1 MIGICVS
8 RTYKILDIAR
18 RKGIMDS
25 RASRG
30 FASHSVTRRFFR
42 SDRAM
47 VAKLFLQKRS
57 CFRTSCLAVLLSLAG
72 TAAFAQTGGK
82 IPREV
87 IDYAAAHGTVL
98 VLVGLNVPWQMES
111 RLSEDEARGQR
122 EAIASVQRDLLTE
135 LEGRRYKV
143 IRRYDR
149 IPGLALEAGADV
161 LAELARSANVT
172 NVLLDRPAVEA
183 EAALAEKVP
192 WQLFKRAASD
202 GTVLV
207 LAGLRTPWQ
216 REEQLTEDLKTLQ
229 RRAILS
235 AQSYV
240 LAELGGTQF
249 KVMRLYRSIPGIAL
263 RVGFDALQVLERS
276 PAVTNVVPDRPAS
289 ASR

>member
-1 MIGICVS
+1 VS
-8 RTYKILDIAR
+8 FQGKNWLKA
-18 RKGIMDS
+18 
-25 RASRG
+25 
-30 FASHSVTRRFFR
+30 
-42 SDRAM
+42 
-47 VAKLFLQKRS
+47 S
-57 CFRTSCLAVLLSLAG
+57 CFAALLSLSG
-72 TAAFAQTGGK
+72 TVAVAQAGGK

-87 IDYAAAHGTVL
+87 IDHAAAHGTVL

-111 RLSEDEARGQR
+111 RLSEDETRAQR
-122 EAIASVQRDLLTE
+122 EAIASIQRDLLTE
-135 LEGRRYKV
+135 LEGRSYKV

-149 IPGLALEAGADV
+149 IPGIALEAGADV
-161 LAELARSANVT
+161 LAELARSPNVT
-172 NVLLDRPAVEA
+172 NVLLDRPLDTEAVSS
-183 EAALAEKVP
+183 EKVP

-216 REEQLTEDLKTLQ
+216 REDQLSEDLKMVQ
-229 RRAILS
+229 RNAILS

-249 KVMRLYRSIPGIAL
+249 KVMRLYLSIPGIAL
-263 RVGFDALQVLERS
+263 RVGLDALKVLEKS

>member
-1 MIGICVS
+1 MVTKVFLKKKNCF
-8 RTYKILDIAR
+8 
-18 RKGIMDS
+18 KGN
-25 RASRG
+25 
-30 FASHSVTRRFFR
+30 
-42 SDRAM
+42 
-47 VAKLFLQKRS
+47 
-57 CFRTSCLAVLLSLAG
+57 CFAVLLSLAAT
-72 TAAFAQTGGK
+72 TAIAQAGGK

-87 IDYAAAHGTVL
+87 IDLAAAHGTVL

-122 EAIASVQRDLLTE
+122 EAIASVQRNLLTE
-135 LEGRRYKV
+135 LEGRRYRV
-143 IRRYDR
+143 VRRYDR
-149 IPGLALEAGADV
+149 IPGIALEAGADV
-161 LAELARSANVT
+161 LAELARSENVT
-172 NVLLDRPAVEA
+172 NVLLDRTSVGA
-183 EAALAEKVP
+183 EAMSAEKVP

-216 REEQLTEDLKTLQ
+216 REDQLNEDLKALQ
-229 RRAILS
+229 RTAILS

-276 PAVTNVVPDRPAS
+276 PAVTNVVPDRAAS

>member
-1 MIGICVS
+1 
-8 RTYKILDIAR
+8 
-18 RKGIMDS
+18 
-25 RASRG
+25 
-30 FASHSVTRRFFR
+30 
-42 SDRAM
+42 M

-57 CFRTSCLAVLLSLAG
+57 CLRTSCFAVLLSLAG

-87 IDYAAAHGTVL
+87 IDHAAAHGTVL

-122 EAIASVQRDLLTE
+122 ETIASVQRDLLTE

-149 IPGLALEAGADV
+149 IPGIALEAGADV

-229 RRAILS
+229 RRAILN

-276 PAVTNVVPDRPAS
+276 PAVTNVVPDRAAS
-289 ASR
+289 ALR

>member
-1 MIGICVS
+1 MA
-8 RTYKILDIAR
+8 T
-18 RKGIMDS
+18 
-25 RASRG
+25 
-30 FASHSVTRRFFR
+30 
-42 SDRAM
+42 
-47 VAKLFLQKRS
+47 KLSLRKRS
-57 CFRTSCLAVLLSLAG
+57 YFRTSCFAVLLFLAG
-72 TAAFAQTGGK
+72 TAASAQTAGK

-87 IDYAAAHGTVL
+87 IEHAAAHGTVL

-111 RLSEDEARGQR
+111 RLSENEARGQR
-122 EAIASVQRDLLTE
+122 DAIASVQRDLLTE

-149 IPGLALEAGADV
+149 IPGIALEAGADV

-172 NVLLDRPAVEA
+172 NVLLDRTSVDA
-183 EAALAEKVP
+183 EAMSSEKVP

-216 REEQLTEDLKTLQ
+216 REDQLNEDLKVLQ
-229 RRAILS
+229 RTAILS

-276 PAVTNVVPDRPAS
+276 PAVTNVVPDRAVS
-289 ASR
+289 VSR

>member
-1 MIGICVS
+1 M
-8 RTYKILDIAR
+8 
-18 RKGIMDS
+18 
-25 RASRG
+25 
-30 FASHSVTRRFFR
+30 VT
-42 SDRAM
+42 
-47 VAKLFLQKRS
+47 KLFVQKKNCYKAS
-57 CFRTSCLAVLLSLAG
+57 CFAVLLFLTG
-72 TAAFAQTGGK
+72 TAAIAQGGGK

-111 RLSEDEARGQR
+111 RLSEDEARDQR
-122 EAIASVQRDLLTE
+122 ETIASVQRNLLTE

-149 IPGLALEAGADV
+149 IPGIALEAGADV

-172 NVLLDRPAVEA
+172 NVLLDRTSVDVESMSS
-183 EAALAEKVP
+183 EKVP
-192 WQLFKRAASD
+192 WQLFKRAAND

-216 REEQLTEDLKTLQ
+216 REDQLNEDLKMLQ
-229 RRAILS
+229 RTAILS

-276 PAVTNVVPDRPAS
+276 PAVTNVVPDRAAS

>member
-1 MIGICVS
+1 
-8 RTYKILDIAR
+8 
-18 RKGIMDS
+18 
-25 RASRG
+25 
-30 FASHSVTRRFFR
+30 
-42 SDRAM
+42 M
-47 VAKLFLQKRS
+47 VELFLHKE
-57 CFRTSCLAVLLSLAG
+57 SCLKASFFALMLSLAA
-72 TAAFAQTGGK
+72 TAAIAQTGGK
-82 IPREV
+82 IPRDV
-87 IDYAAAHGTVL
+87 IDHAAAHGTVL

-111 RLSEDEARGQR
+111 RLSETEARDQR
-122 EAIASVQRDLLTE
+122 EAIASVQRNLLTE

-149 IPGLALEAGADV
+149 IPGIALEAGADV
-161 LAELARSANVT
+161 LAELARSENVT
-172 NVLLDRPAVEA
+172 NVLLDRTSVDA
-183 EAALAEKVP
+183 EAMSSEKVP

-216 REEQLTEDLKTLQ
+216 REDQLNEDLKALQ
-229 RRAILS
+229 RTAILS

-276 PAVTNVVPDRPAS
+276 PAVTNVVPDRAAS